1 MVPMHGFD
9 FTSAFLQMLH
19 NKIFMITISVWII
32 GQGIKM
38 IINIL
43 RGKKFNFRWFI
54 GTGGMPSSHAAGVAA
69 LATSCGLEYGFNSG
83 LFALAAIFA
92 MVTMFDAQG
101 VRRQSGEQAEVLNK
115 VLDDV
120 YFHKHVGTNRIKEF
134 VGHTP
139 IQVLVGSLMGFSL
152 AVLFY

>member
-1 MVPMHGFD
+1 MNGFD
-9 FTSAFLQMLH
+9 FSNAFSQMLQ
-19 NKIFMITISVWII
+19 NKIFTITCSVWII

-43 RGKKFNFRWFI
+43 RGKRFNFRWFI

-83 LFALAAIFA
+83 LFAMAAVFA

-115 VLDDV
+115 VIDDM
-120 YFHKHVGTNRIKEF
+120 YWHKQVEISRIKEF

-139 IQVLVGSLMGFSL
+139 IQVIVGSILGFSL